1 VQIRASSHNFSKF
14 SPCEGADRQPYC
26 MKQWLKGIH
35 VKHKLED
42 LPAFEIRKTS
52 VKAVHYNLVQVAI
65 KRLGTNIRF
74 NLPKLRTLD
83 LHLEKDAWIVVDKRL
98 NDIPVMA
105 WVDFEVAHRGN
116 LHEDIPCTL
125 KIYHSHA
132 GLLIKKVMEAMT
144 LLLGEQLDLPNEES
158 AQIVQFRK

>member
-1 VQIRASSHNFSKF
+1 
-14 SPCEGADRQPYC
+14 
-26 MKQWLKGIH
+26 M
-35 VKHKLED
+35 KHKLED
-42 LPAFEIRKTS
+42 LPTFETRQAS
-52 VKAVHYNLVQVAI
+52 VKAVHYNLVQVAL
-65 KRLGTNIRF
+65 KRLDPTMRF
-74 NLPKLRTLD
+74 ELPKLRTLD

-105 WVDFEVAHRGN
+105 WLDFEVSPREN

-144 LLLGEQLDLPNEES
+144 LLIGEQLDMPEDTASVLPLR
-158 AQIVQFRK
+158 AGYK